1 MRVIHVNSSP
11 HPSLLPQGEKE
22 HITVFCGANTKKYI
36 NLILFL
42 VLLDQF
48 TKYLVRKNLILGQTV
63 FVNSFFN
70 ISYITNTGIAFGM
83 FKNANAFFAVF
94 TVVFLILFAVYFKKN
109 KDNLSTIIKTAFM
122 LIFAGALG
130 NLVDR
135 LTQGHVIDFL
145 DFHIKDYYWP
155 SFNVADSCISI
166 GGVILFL
173 SLLKSDK
180 NVE

>member
-1 MRVIHVNSSP
+1 M
-11 HPSLLPQGEKE
+11 
-22 HITVFCGANTKKYI
+22 KKYV

-83 FKNANAFFAVF
+83 FKNANLFFAVF
-94 TVVFLILFAVYFKKN
+94 TVVFLVMFAVYFYKN
-109 KDNLSTIIKTAFM
+109 KERLSIPLKTAFM
-122 LIFAGALG
+122 LLIAGASG
-130 NLVDR
+130 NLIDR
-135 LTQGHVIDFL
+135 LTNGHVIDFL
-145 DFHIKDYYWP
+145 EFHIKNHYWP
-155 SFNVADSCISI
+155 SFNVADSCISV

-173 SLLKSDK
+173 SLVIFDK
-180 NVE
+180 KEEN